1 MRTEPMTEPGT
12 LSTNQEAAFTIQAPA
27 AIIRATGH
35 DIPRA
40 ARIIRRHG
48 SIILAAGVVIH
59 VSDPVIQASGS
70 VIRASGAIIQRA
82 GHVFITSVS
91 TIGAT
96 GRISPTIGGIGRAI
110 RDGDDAARLS
120 RCESVSIFM

>member
-1 MRTEPMTEPGT
+1 M
-12 LSTNQEAAFTIQAPA
+12 PA

-35 DIPRA
+35 DILRA
-40 ARIIRRHG
+40 ARIIPRHG
-48 SIILAAGVVIH
+48 PIILAPGVVIH
-59 VSDPVIQASGS
+59 VSDPVIQASGP

-96 GRISPTIGGIGRAI
+96 GRISPTIGCIRRAI

-120 RCESVSIFM
+120 RCES